1 MIDRRFRFLF
11 VAAAAALLLDV
22 TAVRAADPD
31 ILWHI
36 VHDQCVPRAPKSE
49 NPSPCAEVDIK
60 PGVDHG
66 FVVLKDLTGNTQ
78 FLVIP
83 TARITGIEDPAL
95 LASGASNYW
104 AFAWTARRYVFA
116 RAHKDLPRDAI
127 GVAVNSVDGRSQDQ
141 LHIHVNCIR
150 ADVRDYLAA
159 HAANFARDWSGPDAF
174 LRGHNYKVM
183 RLDAASLS
191 NTNLFTLLA
200 DGVPGARQDMA
211 HWSLAAIPVSFGT
224 DADGFALLATHVDQ
238 ASGNY
243 GSAEELQDHDCAI
256 AQAGP

>member
-1 MIDRRFRFLF
+1 LSDRCFRLCL
-11 VAAAAALLLDV
+11 VAAAAALLVGMAAAQANPDV
-22 TAVRAADPD
+22 
-31 ILWHI
+31 LWHI
-36 VHDQCVPRAPKSE
+36 VHDQCVPQAPKSE
-49 NPSPCAEVDIK
+49 NPSPCAEVDIT
-60 PGVDHG
+60 PDVDHG

-83 TARITGIEDPAL
+83 SARITGIEDPAL

-116 RAHKDLPRDAI
+116 RAHKELPRDAI
-127 GVAVNSVDGRSQDQ
+127 GVAVNSVDGRSQNQ
-141 LHIHVNCIR
+141 LHIHVDCIR

-159 HAANFARDWSGPDAF
+159 HAAKIARDWSGPDAV

-191 NTNLFTLLA
+191 DTNLFTLLA
-200 DGVPGARQDMA
+200 DGVPGARQDMG

-224 DADGFALLATHVDQ
+224 DADGFVLLATHVDQ

-256 AQAGP
+256 AHAGP